1 MNTNISSNISYSY
14 QNVDGEVKFSGEING
29 KKFTD
34 ANEFY
39 KSMAN
44 LSVANLSAANNLVN
58 QLSDTST
65 IDTNVDTSD
74 SKNAMKDNTS
84 IVIVECPNV
93 KDELKQSDLISFC
106 KKLNDA
112 YRSIINDGISGGNV
126 RVCKENLK
134 IVEYSINDINT
145 LIAKDIEESKIVRD
159 YLKMSDELIDVLRNI
174 PQYQDMQQK
183 ISKVIKERLGR
194 IQSHIST
201 NKRWKYL
208 YERARNYFAYAGAVS
223 NSLDDFTN
231 VLQPFLAKATHQV
244 VNDEP
249 KNSEKAADVK
259 QDNAAKQNNNDDK
272 VNKDNVNKDNVNKD
286 NFDKDILDIF
296 NEKDILTNYLE
307 RLFKF

>member
-1 MNTNISSNISYSY
+1 MNTNISYSY

-29 KKFTD
+29 KKYTD

-39 KSMAN
+39 KTVAN
-44 LSVANLSAANNLVN
+44 LSVANISAANDPVN
-58 QLSDTST
+58 RLSDTST
-65 IDTNVDTSD
+65 IDTKVNASD
-74 SKNAMKDNTS
+74 SKLAMKDNTS
-84 IVIVECPNV
+84 IVIVECP

-112 YRSIINDGISGGNV
+112 YRSIINDGISGENV
-126 RVCKENLK
+126 RVCEENLK
-134 IVEYSINDINT
+134 IVERSLNDVNT

-159 YLKMSDELIDVLRNI
+159 YLKMSNELIDVLRNI

-183 ISKVIKERLGR
+183 ISKVIQERLGR

-249 KNSEKAADVK
+249 KNSEKASDAK
-259 QDNAAKQNNNDDK
+259 HDNIAKRNNT
-272 VNKDNVNKDNVNKD
+272 DNIFDKD
-286 NFDKDILDIF
+286 NFDFDKDIFD
-296 NEKDILTNYLE
+296 KDALTNYLE

>member
-1 MNTNISSNISYSY
+1 MNTNISYSY

-39 KSMAN
+39 KTVASLSM
-44 LSVANLSAANNLVN
+44 ANLSAANDPVN
-58 QLSDTST
+58 RLSDTST
-65 IDTNVDTSD
+65 IDTKVNASD
-74 SKNAMKDNTS
+74 SKLAMKDNTS

-112 YRSIINDGISGGNV
+112 YRSIINDGISGENV
-126 RVCKENLK
+126 KVCEDYLN
-134 IVEYSINDINT
+134 IVERSLNDVNT

-159 YLKMSDELIDVLRNI
+159 YLKMSNELIDVLRNI

-183 ISKVIKERLGR
+183 ISKVIQERLGR

-249 KNSEKAADVK
+249 KNSEKTADVK
-259 QDNAAKQNNNDDK
+259 QDNVAKQNNID
-272 VNKDNVNKDNVNKD
+272 
-286 NFDKDILDIF
+286 DIF
-296 NEKDILTNYLE
+296 DKDILTNYLE

>member
-1 MNTNISSNISYSY
+1 MNTNISYSY

-29 KKFTD
+29 TKFTD

-39 KSMAN
+39 KT
-44 LSVANLSAANNLVN
+44 VANISAANDPVN
-58 QLSDTST
+58 RLSDTST
-65 IDTNVDTSD
+65 IDTNVNASD
-74 SKNAMKDNTS
+74 SKLAMKDNTS

-93 KDELKQSDLISFC
+93 KDELKQSDLIGFC

-112 YRSIINDGISGGNV
+112 YRSIINDGISGENV
-126 RVCKENLK
+126 RVCEDYLN
-134 IVEYSINDINT
+134 IVERSLNDVNI

-159 YLKMSDELIDVLRNI
+159 YLKMSNELIGVLRNI

-183 ISKVIKERLGR
+183 ISKVIQERLGR

-244 VNDEP
+244 VNNES

-259 QDNAAKQNNNDDK
+259 QDNVAKHNNTDDMFDK
-272 VNKDNVNKDNVNKD
+272 GNID
-286 NFDKDILDIF
+286 FDKDIFD
-296 NEKDILTNYLE
+296 KDVLTNYLE

>member
-1 MNTNISSNISYSY
+1 MNTNISYSY

-39 KSMAN
+39 KT
-44 LSVANLSAANNLVN
+44 VANLSLANLSEANDPVN
-58 QLSDTST
+58 RLSDTST
-65 IDTNVDTSD
+65 IDTKVNASD
-74 SKNAMKDNTS
+74 SKLAMKDNTS

-112 YRSIINDGISGGNV
+112 YRSIINDGISGENV
-126 RVCKENLK
+126 KVCEDYLN
-134 IVEYSINDINT
+134 IVERSLNDINT
-145 LIAKDIEESKIVRD
+145 LIAKDIEEAKVVRD
-159 YLKMSDELIDVLRNI
+159 YLKMSNELIGVLRNI

-183 ISKVIKERLGR
+183 ISKVIQERLGR

-231 VLQPFLAKATHQV
+231 VLQPFLAKATHQF
-244 VNDEP
+244 VNDES

-259 QDNAAKQNNNDDK
+259 QDTAAKHNNTDNMFDK
-272 VNKDNVNKDNVNKD
+272 G
-286 NFDKDILDIF
+286 NFDFD
-296 NEKDILTNYLE
+296 KDILTNYLE

>member
-1 MNTNISSNISYSY
+1 MNTNISYSY

-39 KSMAN
+39 KT
-44 LSVANLSAANNLVN
+44 VANLSLANLSEANDSVN
-58 QLSDTST
+58 RFSDTST
-65 IDTNVDTSD
+65 IDADTDVDTSD
-74 SKNAMKDNTS
+74 SKLAMKDNTS
-84 IVIVECPNV
+84 IVVVECPNV

-112 YRSIINDGISGGNV
+112 YISIINDGISGENV
-126 RVCKENLK
+126 RACEENLK
-134 IVEYSINDINT
+134 IVERSLNYINT
-145 LIAKDIEESKIVRD
+145 LIAKDIEEAKIVRD
-159 YLKMSDELIDVLRNI
+159 YLKMSNELIGVLRNI

-183 ISKVIKERLGR
+183 ISKVIQERLGR

-244 VNDEP
+244 VNDES

-259 QDNAAKQNNNDDK
+259 QDNVAKHNNID
-272 VNKDNVNKDNVNKD
+272 
-286 NFDKDILDIF
+286 DIF
-296 NEKDILTNYLE
+296 DKDILTNYLE

>member
-1 MNTNISSNISYSY
+1 MNTNISYSY

-39 KSMAN
+39 KTVASFSMAN
-44 LSVANLSAANNLVN
+44 LSEANNLVN

-65 IDTNVDTSD
+65 IDTNVDKSD
-74 SKNAMKDNTS
+74 SKLAMKDNTS

-112 YRSIINDGISGGNV
+112 YRSIINDGISGENV
-126 RVCKENLK
+126 KVCEDYLN
-134 IVEYSINDINT
+134 IVERSLNDINT
-145 LIAKDIEESKIVRD
+145 LIAKDIEEAKIVRD
-159 YLKMSDELIDVLRNI
+159 YLKMSNELIGVLRNI

-183 ISKVIKERLGR
+183 IYKVIQERLGR

-223 NSLDDFTN
+223 NSLDDFTD
-231 VLQPFLAKATHQV
+231 VLQPFLAKATHKV

-259 QDNAAKQNNNDDK
+259 QDNAAKQNNIDDI
-272 VNKDNVNKDNVNKD
+272 
-286 NFDKDILDIF
+286 FDKDIFD
-296 NEKDILTNYLE
+296 KDILTNYLE

>member
-1 MNTNISSNISYSY
+1 MNTNISYSY

-39 KSMAN
+39 KSMAT
-44 LSVANLSAANNLVN
+44 LSVASLSEASLSEANDPVYRV
-58 QLSDTST
+58 SDTST
-65 IDTNVDTSD
+65 IVASD
-74 SKNAMKDNTS
+74 SKLAMKDNTS
-84 IVIVECPNV
+84 IVVVECPNV

-112 YRSIINDGISGGNV
+112 YRSIINDGISGENV
-126 RVCKENLK
+126 RGCEENLK
-134 IVEYSINDINT
+134 IVERTLNDINT
-145 LIAKDIEESKIVRD
+145 LIAKDIEEAKIVRD
-159 YLKMSDELIDVLRNI
+159 YLKMSNELIDVLRNI

-183 ISKVIKERLGR
+183 ISKVIQERLGR

-208 YERARNYFAYAGAVS
+208 YERTRNYFAYAGAVS

-244 VNDEP
+244 VNDES
-249 KNSEKAADVK
+249 KNSEKAADV
-259 QDNAAKQNNNDDK
+259 AKQNNTDDK
-272 VNKDNVNKDNVNKD
+272 RNKD
-286 NFDKDILDIF
+286 NFDKDILDVF
-296 NEKDILTNYLE
+296 DKDILTNYLE

>member
-1 MNTNISSNISYSY
+1 MNTNISYSY

-39 KSMAN
+39 KSMAT
-44 LSVANLSAANNLVN
+44 LSVASLSEANDPVN
-58 QLSDTST
+58 RVSDTST
-65 IDTNVDTSD
+65 IDTKASAND
-74 SKNAMKDNTS
+74 SKLAMKDNTS
-84 IVIVECPNV
+84 IVVVECPNI

-112 YRSIINDGISGGNV
+112 YRSIINDGISGENV
-126 RVCKENLK
+126 RVCEENLK
-134 IVEYSINDINT
+134 IVERTLNDINT
-145 LIAKDIEESKIVRD
+145 LIAKDIEEAKIVRD
-159 YLKMSDELIDVLRNI
+159 YLKMSNELIDVLRNI

-183 ISKVIKERLGR
+183 ISKVIQERLGR

-208 YERARNYFAYAGAVS
+208 YERTRNYFAYAGAVS

-244 VNDEP
+244 VNTEP
-249 KNSEKAADVK
+249 KNSEKEADV
-259 QDNAAKQNNNDDK
+259 AKQNNTDDK
-272 VNKDNVNKDNVNKD
+272 LNKD
-286 NFDKDILDIF
+286 NFDKDILDVF
-296 NEKDILTNYLE
+296 DKDILTNYLE

>member
-1 MNTNISSNISYSY
+1 MNTNISYSY

-29 KKFTD
+29 KKYTD

-39 KSMAN
+39 KT
-44 LSVANLSAANNLVN
+44 VANISAANDLVN

-65 IDTNVDTSD
+65 IDTNVGKSD
-74 SKNAMKDNTS
+74 SKLAMKDNTS
-84 IVIVECPNV
+84 VVIVECP

-112 YRSIINDGISGGNV
+112 YRSIINDGISGENV
-126 RVCKENLK
+126 RVCEENLK
-134 IVEYSINDINT
+134 IVERSLNDVNT

-159 YLKMSDELIDVLRNI
+159 YLKMSNELIDVLRNI

-183 ISKVIKERLGR
+183 ISKVIQERLGR

-231 VLQPFLAKATHQV
+231 VLQPFLAKAAHQV
-244 VNDEP
+244 VNDES

-259 QDNAAKQNNNDDK
+259 QDNAAKHNNVDDIF
-272 VNKDNVNKDNVNKD
+272 DKD
-286 NFDKDILDIF
+286 NFDFDKDIFD
-296 NEKDILTNYLE
+296 KDALTNYLE

>member
-1 MNTNISSNISYSY
+1 MNTNISYSY

-39 KSMAN
+39 KSMATF
-44 LSVANLSAANNLVN
+44 SVASLSEANDPVN
-58 QLSDTST
+58 RVSDTST
-65 IDTNVDTSD
+65 IDTKAGAND
-74 SKNAMKDNTS
+74 SKLAVKDNTS
-84 IVIVECPNV
+84 IVIVECP

-112 YRSIINDGISGGNV
+112 YRSIINDGISGENV
-126 RVCKENLK
+126 RVCEENLK
-134 IVEYSINDINT
+134 IVERSLNDVNT
-145 LIAKDIEESKIVRD
+145 LIAKDIEEAKIVRD
-159 YLKMSDELIDVLRNI
+159 YLKMSNELIDVLRNI

-183 ISKVIKERLGR
+183 ISKVIQERLGR

-231 VLQPFLAKATHQV
+231 VLQPFLAKATHQA
-244 VNDEP
+244 VNDES

-259 QDNAAKQNNNDDK
+259 QDNAAKHNNID
-272 VNKDNVNKDNVNKD
+272 
-286 NFDKDILDIF
+286 DIF
-296 NEKDILTNYLE
+296 DKDILTNYLE

>member
-1 MNTNISSNISYSY
+1 MNTNISYSY

-39 KSMAN
+39 KSMVN
-44 LSVANLSAANNLVN
+44 LSVASLSVASLSEANDPVN
-58 QLSDTST
+58 HVSDTST
-65 IDTNVDTSD
+65 IDTKAGAND
-74 SKNAMKDNTS
+74 SKLVVKDNTS
-84 IVIVECPNV
+84 IVVVECPNV

-112 YRSIINDGISGGNV
+112 YRSIINDGISGENV
-126 RVCKENLK
+126 RVCEENLK
-134 IVEYSINDINT
+134 IVEHSLNDINT
-145 LIAKDIEESKIVRD
+145 LIAKDIEEAKIVRD
-159 YLKMSDELIDVLRNI
+159 YLKMSNELIDVLRNI

-183 ISKVIKERLGR
+183 ISKVIQERLGR

-249 KNSEKAADVK
+249 KNSEKASDVK
-259 QDNAAKQNNNDDK
+259 HNNTDNIFDK
-272 VNKDNVNKDNVNKD
+272 DSVD
-286 NFDKDILDIF
+286 FDKDIFD
-296 NEKDILTNYLE
+296 KDVLTNYLE

>member
-1 MNTNISSNISYSY
+1 MNTNISYSY

-39 KSMAN
+39 KTVASLSM
-44 LSVANLSAANNLVN
+44 ANLSAANDLVN

-65 IDTNVDTSD
+65 IDTKVNASD
-74 SKNAMKDNTS
+74 SKLAMKDNTS

-112 YRSIINDGISGGNV
+112 YRSIINDGISGENV
-126 RVCKENLK
+126 RVCEENLK
-134 IVEYSINDINT
+134 IVERSLNDVNT

-159 YLKMSDELIDVLRNI
+159 YLKMSNELIGVLRNI

-183 ISKVIKERLGR
+183 ISKVIQERLGR
-194 IQSHIST
+194 IQSHISA

-223 NSLDDFTN
+223 NSLDDFTD

-259 QDNAAKQNNNDDK
+259 QDNTAKQNNID
-272 VNKDNVNKDNVNKD
+272 
-286 NFDKDILDIF
+286 DIF
-296 NEKDILTNYLE
+296 DKDILTNYLE

>member
-1 MNTNISSNISYSY
+1 MNTNISYSY

-39 KSMAN
+39 KSMAT
-44 LSVANLSAANNLVN
+44 LSVASLSEASLSEANDPVYRV
-58 QLSDTST
+58 SDTST
-65 IDTNVDTSD
+65 IVASD
-74 SKNAMKDNTS
+74 SKLAMKDNTS
-84 IVIVECPNV
+84 IVVVECPNV

-112 YRSIINDGISGGNV
+112 YRSIINDGISGENV
-126 RVCKENLK
+126 RVCEENLK
-134 IVEYSINDINT
+134 IVERTLNDINT
-145 LIAKDIEESKIVRD
+145 LIAKDIEEAKIVRD
-159 YLKMSDELIDVLRNI
+159 YLKMSNELIDVLRNI

-183 ISKVIKERLGR
+183 ISKVIQERLGR

-208 YERARNYFAYAGAVS
+208 YERTRNYFAYAGAVS

-244 VNDEP
+244 VNDES
-249 KNSEKAADVK
+249 KNSEKAADV
-259 QDNAAKQNNNDDK
+259 AKQNNTDDK
-272 VNKDNVNKDNVNKD
+272 LNKD
-286 NFDKDILDIF
+286 NFDKDILDVF
-296 NEKDILTNYLE
+296 DKDILTNYLE

>member
-1 MNTNISSNISYSY
+1 MNTNISYSY

-39 KSMAN
+39 KSMAS
-44 LSVANLSAANNLVN
+44 LSVASLSEASLSEANDPVN
-58 QLSDTST
+58 RLSDTST
-65 IDTNVDTSD
+65 IDTKVNASD
-74 SKNAMKDNTS
+74 SKLAMKDNTS
-84 IVIVECPNV
+84 IVIVECP

-112 YRSIINDGISGGNV
+112 YISIINDGISDENV
-126 RVCKENLK
+126 RVCEENLK
-134 IVEYSINDINT
+134 IVERSLNDVNT

-159 YLKMSDELIDVLRNI
+159 YLKMSNELIDVLRNI

-183 ISKVIKERLGR
+183 ISKVIQERLGR

-231 VLQPFLAKATHQV
+231 VLQPFLAKATHQA
-244 VNDEP
+244 VNDES

-259 QDNAAKQNNNDDK
+259 QDNAAKH
-272 VNKDNVNKDNVNKD
+272 DNID
-286 NFDKDILDIF
+286 DIF
-296 NEKDILTNYLE
+296 DKDILTNYIE

>member
-1 MNTNISSNISYSY
+1 MNTNISYSY

-39 KSMAN
+39 KT
-44 LSVANLSAANNLVN
+44 VANLSLANLSEANDSVN
-58 QLSDTST
+58 RFSDTST
-65 IDTNVDTSD
+65 IDTDTDVDTSD
-74 SKNAMKDNTS
+74 SKLAMKDNTS
-84 IVIVECPNV
+84 IVVVECPNV

-112 YRSIINDGISGGNV
+112 YISIINDGISGENV
-126 RVCKENLK
+126 RACEENLK
-134 IVEYSINDINT
+134 IVERSLNYINT
-145 LIAKDIEESKIVRD
+145 LIAKDIEEAKIVRD
-159 YLKMSDELIDVLRNI
+159 YLKMSNELIGVLRNI

-183 ISKVIKERLGR
+183 ISKVIQERLGR

-244 VNDEP
+244 VNDES

-259 QDNAAKQNNNDDK
+259 QDNVAKHNNID
-272 VNKDNVNKDNVNKD
+272 
-286 NFDKDILDIF
+286 DIF
-296 NEKDILTNYLE
+296 DKDILTNYLE

>member
-1 MNTNISSNISYSY
+1 MNTNISYSY

-39 KSMAN
+39 KT
-44 LSVANLSAANNLVN
+44 VANISAANDSVN
-58 QLSDTST
+58 QLFDTST
-65 IDTNVDTSD
+65 IDTKVNASD
-74 SKNAMKDNTS
+74 SKLAVKDNTS
-84 IVIVECPNV
+84 IVIIECPNV

-112 YRSIINDGISGGNV
+112 YRSIINNGISGENV
-126 RVCKENLK
+126 RVCEDYLN
-134 IVEYSINDINT
+134 IVERSLNDINT
-145 LIAKDIEESKIVRD
+145 LIAKDIEEAKIVRD
-159 YLKMSDELIDVLRNI
+159 YLKMSNELIGVLRNI

-183 ISKVIKERLGR
+183 ISKVIQERLGR

-223 NSLDDFTN
+223 NSLDDFMD
-231 VLQPFLAKATHQV
+231 VLQPFLAKATHQF
-244 VNDEP
+244 VNDES

-259 QDNAAKQNNNDDK
+259 QDNAAKHNNVD
-272 VNKDNVNKDNVNKD
+272 
-286 NFDKDILDIF
+286 DIF
-296 NEKDILTNYLE
+296 DKDILTNYIE

>member
-1 MNTNISSNISYSY
+1 MNTNISYSY

-39 KSMAN
+39 KTVASLSMAN
-44 LSVANLSAANNLVN
+44 LSEANDSVN
-58 QLSDTST
+58 HFSDTST
-65 IDTNVDTSD
+65 IDTKVNASD
-74 SKNAMKDNTS
+74 SKLAMKDNTS

-112 YRSIINDGISGGNV
+112 YRSIINDGISGENV
-126 RVCKENLK
+126 KVCEDYLN
-134 IVEYSINDINT
+134 IVERSLNDVNT

-159 YLKMSDELIDVLRNI
+159 YLKMSNELIDVLRNI

-183 ISKVIKERLGR
+183 ISKVIQERLGR

-259 QDNAAKQNNNDDK
+259 QDNAAKHNNADNMFDK
-272 VNKDNVNKDNVNKD
+272 GNFD
-286 NFDKDILDIF
+286 FDKDIFD
-296 NEKDILTNYLE
+296 KDILTNYLE

>member
-1 MNTNISSNISYSY
+1 MNTNISYSY

-39 KSMAN
+39 KT
-44 LSVANLSAANNLVN
+44 VANLSLANLSEANDPVN
-58 QLSDTST
+58 RLSDTST

-74 SKNAMKDNTS
+74 SKLAMKDNTS

-112 YRSIINDGISGGNV
+112 YRSIINDGISGENV
-126 RVCKENLK
+126 RVCEENLK
-134 IVEYSINDINT
+134 IVERSLNDINT

-159 YLKMSDELIDVLRNI
+159 YLKMSNELIDVLRNI

-183 ISKVIKERLGR
+183 ISKVIQERLGR
-194 IQSHIST
+194 IQSHISI

-208 YERARNYFAYAGAVS
+208 YERALNYFAYAGAVS

-244 VNDEP
+244 VNDEH
-249 KNSEKAADVK
+249 KNSEKTTDVK

-272 VNKDNVNKDNVNKD
+272 VNKDNVNKD

-307 RLFKF
+307 RLFKY

>member
-1 MNTNISSNISYSY
+1 MNTNISYSY

-39 KSMAN
+39 KT
-44 LSVANLSAANNLVN
+44 VANISAANDLVN

-65 IDTNVDTSD
+65 IDTKVNASD
-74 SKNAMKDNTS
+74 SKLAMKDNTS

-112 YRSIINDGISGGNV
+112 YKSIINDGISGENV
-126 RVCKENLK
+126 KVCEDYLN
-134 IVEYSINDINT
+134 IVERSLNDVNT

-159 YLKMSDELIDVLRNI
+159 YLKMSNELIDVLRNI

-183 ISKVIKERLGR
+183 ISKVIQERLGR

-208 YERARNYFAYAGAVS
+208 YERAWNYFAYAGAVS

-231 VLQPFLAKATHQV
+231 VLQPFLAKATHQF
-244 VNDEP
+244 VNDES

-259 QDNAAKQNNNDDK
+259 QDNAAKHNNVD
-272 VNKDNVNKDNVNKD
+272 
-286 NFDKDILDIF
+286 DIF
-296 NEKDILTNYLE
+296 DKDILTNYLE

>member
-1 MNTNISSNISYSY
+1 MNTNISYSY

-39 KSMAN
+39 KT
-44 LSVANLSAANNLVN
+44 VANISAANDLVN
-58 QLSDTST
+58 HFSDTST
-65 IDTNVDTSD
+65 IDTKVNASD
-74 SKNAMKDNTS
+74 SKHAIKDNTS
-84 IVIVECPNV
+84 IVLVECPNV

-112 YRSIINDGISGGNV
+112 YRSIINDGISGENV
-126 RVCKENLK
+126 KVCEDYLN
-134 IVEYSINDINT
+134 IVERSLNDVNT

-159 YLKMSDELIDVLRNI
+159 YLKMSNELIGVLRNI

-183 ISKVIKERLGR
+183 ISKVIQERLSR

-259 QDNAAKQNNNDDK
+259 QDNTAKQ
-272 VNKDNVNKDNVNKD
+272 
-286 NFDKDILDIF
+286 
-296 NEKDILTNYLE
+296 Y
-307 RLFKF
+307 

>member
-1 MNTNISSNISYSY
+1 MNTNISYSY

-29 KKFTD
+29 KKYTD

-39 KSMAN
+39 KTVASLSM
-44 LSVANLSAANNLVN
+44 ANLSAANDPVN
-58 QLSDTST
+58 QFSDTST
-65 IDTNVDTSD
+65 IDTKVNASD
-74 SKNAMKDNTS
+74 SKLAMKDNTS

-106 KKLNDA
+106 KKLNNA
-112 YRSIINDGISGGNV
+112 YRSIINDGISGENV
-126 RVCKENLK
+126 KVCEDYLN
-134 IVEYSINDINT
+134 IVERSLNDVNT

-159 YLKMSDELIDVLRNI
+159 YLKMSNELIDVLRNI

-183 ISKVIKERLGR
+183 ISKVIQERLGR

-259 QDNAAKQNNNDDK
+259 QDNAAKQNNIDDI
-272 VNKDNVNKDNVNKD
+272 
-286 NFDKDILDIF
+286 FDKDV
-296 NEKDILTNYLE
+296 LTNYLE

>member
-1 MNTNISSNISYSY
+1 MNTNISYSY

-39 KSMAN
+39 KS
-44 LSVANLSAANNLVN
+44 VANLSLANLSEANDSVN

-112 YRSIINDGISGGNV
+112 YRSIINDGISGKNV
-126 RVCKENLK
+126 RVCEENLK
-134 IVEYSINDINT
+134 IVELSIDDINT
-145 LIAKDIEESKIVRD
+145 LIAKDIEEVKIVRD

-231 VLQPFLAKATHQV
+231 VLQPFLANATHQV

-259 QDNAAKQNNNDDK
+259 QDNAAKQNNNDNK
-272 VNKDNVNKDNVNKD
+272 VNKDNVNKDNVN
-286 NFDKDILDIF
+286 KDILDIF

>member
-1 MNTNISSNISYSY
+1 MNTNISYSY

-44 LSVANLSAANNLVN
+44 LSVASLSEANDPVN
-58 QLSDTST
+58 RVSDTST
-65 IDTNVDTSD
+65 IDTKAGTND
-74 SKNAMKDNTS
+74 SKLAVKDNTS
-84 IVIVECPNV
+84 IVIVECP

-112 YRSIINDGISGGNV
+112 YRSIINDGISGENV
-126 RVCKENLK
+126 RVCEENLK
-134 IVEYSINDINT
+134 IVERSLNDVNT

-159 YLKMSDELIDVLRNI
+159 YLKMSNELIDVLRNI

-183 ISKVIKERLGR
+183 ISKVIQERLGR

-231 VLQPFLAKATHQV
+231 VLQPFLAKATHQA
-244 VNDEP
+244 VNDES

-259 QDNAAKQNNNDDK
+259 HNNTDNIFD
-272 VNKDNVNKDNVNKD
+272 KD
-286 NFDKDILDIF
+286 NFDFDKDIFD
-296 NEKDILTNYLE
+296 KDILTNYLE

>member
-1 MNTNISSNISYSY
+1 MNTNISYSY

-29 KKFTD
+29 KKYTD

-39 KSMAN
+39 KTVAN
-44 LSVANLSAANNLVN
+44 LSVANLSEANDSVN
-58 QLSDTST
+58 HFSDTST
-65 IDTNVDTSD
+65 IDTNVDKSD
-74 SKNAMKDNTS
+74 SKLAMKDNTS
-84 IVIVECPNV
+84 IVIVECP

-112 YRSIINDGISGGNV
+112 YRSIINDGISGENV
-126 RVCKENLK
+126 RVCEENLK
-134 IVEYSINDINT
+134 IVERSLNDVNT

-159 YLKMSDELIDVLRNI
+159 YLKMSNELIDVLRNL

-183 ISKVIKERLGR
+183 ISKVIQERLGR
-194 IQSHIST
+194 IQSHISI

-244 VNDEP
+244 INDES
-249 KNSEKAADVK
+249 KNSEKASDAK
-259 QDNAAKQNNNDDK
+259 HDNAAKQNNID
-272 VNKDNVNKDNVNKD
+272 
-286 NFDKDILDIF
+286 DIF
-296 NEKDILTNYLE
+296 DKDILTNYLE

>member
-1 MNTNISSNISYSY
+1 
-14 QNVDGEVKFSGEING
+14 
-29 KKFTD
+29 
-34 ANEFY
+34 
-39 KSMAN
+39 
-44 LSVANLSAANNLVN
+44 
-58 QLSDTST
+58 
-65 IDTNVDTSD
+65 
-74 SKNAMKDNTS
+74 MKDNTS

-112 YRSIINDGISGGNV
+112 YKSIINDGISGENV
-126 RVCKENLK
+126 KVCEDYLN
-134 IVEYSINDINT
+134 IVERSLNDVNT

-159 YLKMSDELIDVLRNI
+159 YLKMSNELIDVLRNI

-183 ISKVIKERLGR
+183 ISKVIQERLGR

-231 VLQPFLAKATHQV
+231 VLQPFLAKATHQF
-244 VNDEP
+244 VNDES

-259 QDNAAKQNNNDDK
+259 QDNAAKHNNVD
-272 VNKDNVNKDNVNKD
+272 
-286 NFDKDILDIF
+286 DIF
-296 NEKDILTNYLE
+296 DKDILTNYLE

>member
-1 MNTNISSNISYSY
+1 MNTNISYSY

-39 KSMAN
+39 KT
-44 LSVANLSAANNLVN
+44 VANLSLANLSEANDPVN
-58 QLSDTST
+58 RLSDTST
-65 IDTNVDTSD
+65 IDTNGDTSD
-74 SKNAMKDNTS
+74 SKLAMKDNTS
-84 IVIVECPNV
+84 IVVVECPNV

-112 YRSIINDGISGGNV
+112 YRSIINDGISGENV
-126 RVCKENLK
+126 RVCEENLK
-134 IVEYSINDINT
+134 IVEHSINDINT
-145 LIAKDIEESKIVRD
+145 LIAKDIEEAKIVRD
-159 YLKMSDELIDVLRNI
+159 YLKMSNELIDVLRNI

-183 ISKVIKERLGR
+183 ISKVIQERLGR

-208 YERARNYFAYAGAVS
+208 YERARNYFAYAGAVNNSSVS

-249 KNSEKAADVK
+249 KNSEKATDTIK
-259 QDNAAKQNNNDDK
+259 HNNTDDI
-272 VNKDNVNKDNVNKD
+272 
-286 NFDKDILDIF
+286 FDKDIFDKDIF
-296 NEKDILTNYLE
+296 DKDIFDKDILTNYLE

>member
-1 MNTNISSNISYSY
+1 MNTNISYSY

-39 KSMAN
+39 KT
-44 LSVANLSAANNLVN
+44 VANLSLANLSEANDPVN
-58 QLSDTST
+58 RLSDTST
-65 IDTNVDTSD
+65 IDTKVNASD
-74 SKNAMKDNTS
+74 SKLAMKDNTS

-112 YRSIINDGISGGNV
+112 YRSIINDGISGENV
-126 RVCKENLK
+126 KVCEDYLN
-134 IVEYSINDINT
+134 IVERSLNDINT
-145 LIAKDIEESKIVRD
+145 LIAKDIEEAKIVRD
-159 YLKMSDELIDVLRNI
+159 YLKMSNELIGVLRNI

-183 ISKVIKERLGR
+183 ISKVIQERLGR

-231 VLQPFLAKATHQV
+231 VLQPFLAKATHQF
-244 VNDEP
+244 VNDES

-259 QDNAAKQNNNDDK
+259 QDNTAKQNNTYNTFDK
-272 VNKDNVNKDNVNKD
+272 GNFD
-286 NFDKDILDIF
+286 FDKDIFD
-296 NEKDILTNYLE
+296 KDILTNYLE

>member
-1 MNTNISSNISYSY
+1 MNTNISYSY

-39 KSMAN
+39 KT
-44 LSVANLSAANNLVN
+44 VANLSLANLSEANDSAN

-65 IDTNVDTSD
+65 IDTKVNASD
-74 SKNAMKDNTS
+74 SKLAMKDNTS
-84 IVIVECPNV
+84 IVLVECPNV

-112 YRSIINDGISGGNV
+112 YRSIINDGISGENV
-126 RVCKENLK
+126 RVCEENLK
-134 IVEYSINDINT
+134 IVERSLNDINT
-145 LIAKDIEESKIVRD
+145 LIAKDIEEAKIVRD
-159 YLKMSDELIDVLRNI
+159 YLKMSNELIGVLRNI

-183 ISKVIKERLGR
+183 VSKVIQERLGR
-194 IQSHIST
+194 IQSHISV
-201 NKRWKYL
+201 NKRWKYF

-231 VLQPFLAKATHQV
+231 VLQPFLAKTTHQV
-244 VNDEP
+244 VNTEP

-259 QDNAAKQNNNDDK
+259 QDNVAKHNNID
-272 VNKDNVNKDNVNKD
+272 
-286 NFDKDILDIF
+286 DIF
-296 NEKDILTNYLE
+296 DKDILTNYLE

>member
-1 MNTNISSNISYSY
+1 MNTNISYSY

-44 LSVANLSAANNLVN
+44 LSVASLSEASLSEANDPVN
-58 QLSDTST
+58 RLSDTST
-65 IDTNVDTSD
+65 IDTKVNASD
-74 SKNAMKDNTS
+74 SKLAMKDNTS
-84 IVIVECPNV
+84 IVIVECP

-112 YRSIINDGISGGNV
+112 YISIINDGISDENV
-126 RVCKENLK
+126 RVCEENLK
-134 IVEYSINDINT
+134 IVERSLNDVNT

-159 YLKMSDELIDVLRNI
+159 YLKMSNELIDVLRNI

-183 ISKVIKERLGR
+183 ISKVIQERLGR

-231 VLQPFLAKATHQV
+231 VLQPFLAKATHQA
-244 VNDEP
+244 VNDES

-259 QDNAAKQNNNDDK
+259 QDNAAKH
-272 VNKDNVNKDNVNKD
+272 DNID
-286 NFDKDILDIF
+286 DIF
-296 NEKDILTNYLE
+296 DKDILTNYIE

>member
-1 MNTNISSNISYSY
+1 MNTNISYSY

-39 KSMAN
+39 KSMAT
-44 LSVANLSAANNLVN
+44 LSVASLSEANDPVN
-58 QLSDTST
+58 RVSDTST
-65 IDTNVDTSD
+65 IDTSD
-74 SKNAMKDNTS
+74 SKLAMKDNTS
-84 IVIVECPNV
+84 IVVVECPNV

-112 YRSIINDGISGGNV
+112 YRSIINDGISGENV
-126 RVCKENLK
+126 RVCEENLK
-134 IVEYSINDINT
+134 IVERTLNDINT
-145 LIAKDIEESKIVRD
+145 LIAKDIEEAKIVRD
-159 YLKMSDELIDVLRNI
+159 YLKMSNELIDVLRNL

-183 ISKVIKERLGR
+183 ISKVIQERLGR

-208 YERARNYFAYAGAVS
+208 YERTRNYFAYAGAVS

-249 KNSEKAADVK
+249 KNSEKASGVK
-259 QDNAAKQNNNDDK
+259 HNNTDNIFD
-272 VNKDNVNKDNVNKD
+272 KDNVD
-286 NFDKDILDIF
+286 FDKDIFD
-296 NEKDILTNYLE
+296 KDVLTNYLE

>member
-1 MNTNISSNISYSY
+1 MNTNISYSY

-39 KSMAN
+39 KTVASLSMAS
-44 LSVANLSAANNLVN
+44 LSEANDSVN
-58 QLSDTST
+58 HFSDTST
-65 IDTNVDTSD
+65 IDTNVGKSD
-74 SKNAMKDNTS
+74 SKLAMKDNTS

-112 YRSIINDGISGGNV
+112 YRSIINDGISGENV
-126 RVCKENLK
+126 KVCEDYLN
-134 IVEYSINDINT
+134 IVERSLNDINT
-145 LIAKDIEESKIVRD
+145 LIAKDIEEAKIVRD
-159 YLKMSDELIDVLRNI
+159 YLKMSNELIDVLRNI
-174 PQYQDMQQK
+174 PQHQDMQQK
-183 ISKVIKERLGR
+183 ISKVIQERLGR

-231 VLQPFLAKATHQV
+231 VLQPFLAKATHKV

-249 KNSEKAADVK
+249 KNSEKATDVK
-259 QDNAAKQNNNDDK
+259 HDSTDNIFD
-272 VNKDNVNKDNVNKD
+272 KD
-286 NFDKDILDIF
+286 NFDFDKDIFD
-296 NEKDILTNYLE
+296 KDALTNYLE

>member
-1 MNTNISSNISYSY
+1 MNTNISYSY

-39 KSMAN
+39 KT
-44 LSVANLSAANNLVN
+44 VANISAANDLVN

-65 IDTNVDTSD
+65 IDTKVNASD
-74 SKNAMKDNTS
+74 SKLAMKDNTS

-112 YRSIINDGISGGNV
+112 YKSIINDGISGENV
-126 RVCKENLK
+126 KVCEDYLN
-134 IVEYSINDINT
+134 IVERSLNDVNT

-159 YLKMSDELIDVLRNI
+159 YLKMSNELIDVLRNI

-183 ISKVIKERLGR
+183 ISKVIQERLGR

-231 VLQPFLAKATHQV
+231 VLQPFLAKATHQF
-244 VNDEP
+244 VNDES

-259 QDNAAKQNNNDDK
+259 QDNAAKHNNVD
-272 VNKDNVNKDNVNKD
+272 
-286 NFDKDILDIF
+286 DIF
-296 NEKDILTNYLE
+296 DKDILTNYLE

>member
-1 MNTNISSNISYSY
+1 MNTNISYSY

-39 KSMAN
+39 KTVASLSMAN
-44 LSVANLSAANNLVN
+44 LSEANDSVN
-58 QLSDTST
+58 HFSDTST
-65 IDTNVDTSD
+65 VDTSD
-74 SKNAMKDNTS
+74 SKLAMKDNTS
-84 IVIVECPNV
+84 IVIVECP

-112 YRSIINDGISGGNV
+112 YRSIINDGISGENV
-126 RVCKENLK
+126 RVCEENFK
-134 IVEYSINDINT
+134 VVEHSLNDINT
-145 LIAKDIEESKIVRD
+145 LIAKDIEEVKIVRD
-159 YLKMSDELIDVLRNI
+159 YLKMSNELIGVLRNI

-183 ISKVIKERLGR
+183 ISKVIQERLGR

-249 KNSEKAADVK
+249 KNSEKASDAK
-259 QDNAAKQNNNDDK
+259 HDNIAKHNNT
-272 VNKDNVNKDNVNKD
+272 DNIFDKD
-286 NFDKDILDIF
+286 NFDFDKDIFD
-296 NEKDILTNYLE
+296 KDALTNYLE

>member
-1 MNTNISSNISYSY
+1 MNTNISYSY

-39 KSMAN
+39 KTVASLSMAN
-44 LSVANLSAANNLVN
+44 LSEANDLVN

-65 IDTNVDTSD
+65 VDTSD
-74 SKNAMKDNTS
+74 SKLAMKDNTS
-84 IVIVECPNV
+84 IVIVECP

-112 YRSIINDGISGGNV
+112 YRSIINDGISGENV
-126 RVCKENLK
+126 RVCEENFK
-134 IVEYSINDINT
+134 VVEHSLNDINT
-145 LIAKDIEESKIVRD
+145 LIAKDIEEVKIVRD
-159 YLKMSDELIDVLRNI
+159 YLKMSNELIGVLRNI

-183 ISKVIKERLGR
+183 ISKVIQERLGR

-249 KNSEKAADVK
+249 KNSEKASDAK
-259 QDNAAKQNNNDDK
+259 HDNIAKHNNT
-272 VNKDNVNKDNVNKD
+272 DNIFDKD
-286 NFDKDILDIF
+286 NFDFDKDIFD
-296 NEKDILTNYLE
+296 KDALTNYLE

>member
-1 MNTNISSNISYSY
+1 MNTNISYSY

-39 KSMAN
+39 KS
-44 LSVANLSAANNLVN
+44 VANLSLANLSEANDPVN
-58 QLSDTST
+58 RLSDTST
-65 IDTNVDTSD
+65 IGTGTDIDTSD
-74 SKNAMKDNTS
+74 SKRTIKDNTS
-84 IVIVECPNV
+84 IVLVECPNV
-93 KDELKQSDLISFC
+93 KDELKQSDLISCC

-112 YRSIINDGISGGNV
+112 YISIINDGISGENV
-126 RVCKENLK
+126 RACEENLK
-134 IVEYSINDINT
+134 IVECSLNDINT
-145 LIAKDIEESKIVRD
+145 LIAKEIEEAKIVRD
-159 YLKMSDELIDVLRNI
+159 YLKMSNELIGVLRNI

-183 ISKVIKERLGR
+183 ISKVIQERLGR
-194 IQSHIST
+194 IQSHISV

-244 VNDEP
+244 VNTEP
-249 KNSEKAADVK
+249 KNSEKAADAV
-259 QDNAAKQNNNDDK
+259 KQNNTDDK
-272 VNKDNVNKDNVNKD
+272 VNKD

>member
-1 MNTNISSNISYSY
+1 MNTNISYSY

-39 KSMAN
+39 KS
-44 LSVANLSAANNLVN
+44 VANLSLANLSEANDSVN
-58 QLSDTST
+58 RLSDTST
-65 IDTNVDTSD
+65 IDTSN
-74 SKNAMKDNTS
+74 SKLAMKDNTS
-84 IVIVECPNV
+84 IVVVECPNV

-112 YRSIINDGISGGNV
+112 YISIMNDGISGENV
-126 RVCKENLK
+126 KACEENLK
-134 IVEYSINDINT
+134 IVERSLNDINI
-145 LIAKDIEESKIVRD
+145 LIAKDIEEAKIVRD
-159 YLKMSDELIDVLRNI
+159 YLKMSNELIDVLRNI

-183 ISKVIKERLGR
+183 ISKVIQERLGR

-249 KNSEKAADVK
+249 KNSEKATDTIK
-259 QDNAAKQNNNDDK
+259 HNNTEDI
-272 VNKDNVNKDNVNKD
+272 
-286 NFDKDILDIF
+286 FDKDIFDKDIF
-296 NEKDILTNYLE
+296 DKDILTNYLE